1 MQTITIPHIVAG
13 TFALAVFVIL
23 GSWALGAFEGLG
35 AGGAVA
41 LIFGIMVS
49 AGVGIGLM
57 AAVFYS
63 NRAHDETVHNAAKGQ
78 FRS

>member
-1 MQTITIPHIVAG
+1 MQSITIPRIVAG
-13 TFALAVFVIL
+13 TFALAVVVIL
-23 GSWALGAFEGLG
+23 GAWALGGFEGLG

-41 LIFGIMVS
+41 LILGIMVS

-63 NRAHDETVHNAAKGQ
+63 NRAHDEAVHNATKGQ
-78 FRS
+78 IKL